1 MIKLVLCC
9 SHLFLQQSVV
19 YFIKCIISECCHDV
33 CFCPKLRHLLSMMDP
48 RSDETISAF
57 LSTHGC
63 WRLCHKLYSSEE
75 RYLIFNM
82 KEKIIKPFCCLC
94 VASELG
100 RIVGNSFKAKDL
112 GGGEAAGE
120 RGLLH
125 LPWSPAD
132 QGGQRGCRQ
141 VEFGGDSWPD
151 GVVTKLP
158 PLPQLQHLVD
168 REFPFRDDWTCQ
180 QGQDQTLWMGI
191 PCPSFHIWR
200 DGIFHLSRLGS
211 EKLVRT
217 WCGASMMRWRTLMSK
232 YILK

>member
-1 MIKLVLCC
+1 
-9 SHLFLQQSVV
+9 
-19 YFIKCIISECCHDV
+19 
-33 CFCPKLRHLLSMMDP
+33 
-48 RSDETISAF
+48 
-57 LSTHGC
+57 
-63 WRLCHKLYSSEE
+63 
-75 RYLIFNM
+75 M

-191 PCPSFHIWR
+191 PCPSFHISR
-200 DGIFHLSRLGS
+200 DGIFPLSRLGS